1 MRSLPN
7 YMINYINLMNEE
19 SEITRSE
26 TGNKIDGMNT
36 FTKYFLGVTA
46 LVIVVFFSWYFFSII
61 VYVLVAAVISFIGK
75 PIIDLLGK
83 IRIKGHQLPRG
94 LKAGITLLCL
104 WALFIL
110 FFTAIIPLAM
120 REFQSLGNVSVT
132 NIVSELEVPIEDAGN
147 FLKHYGLIDE
157 NEDMQ
162 GYITD
167 RLSSVVNVTKVK
179 TLFGTV
185 AGTLSDL
192 FVALFS
198 ITFISFFF
206 LKDSKL
212 FSGMVLAIIPYRYE
226 EQARSAL
233 DSIQKLLIRYFVG
246 LLFEVF
252 GVMALNTIGLSI
264 VGLGFS
270 NAIVIGLI
278 TGILN
283 VIPYIGPLIGV
294 IFGLS
299 VGVVLNLDME
309 FYHQLL
315 PLLIYMTIALLFTQL
330 IDNIVFQPCIY
341 GNSVHAHPLEIFLVI
356 LMAGSI
362 AGIPGMILA
371 IPSYTVLRV
380 ILKEFFN
387 KYKLVKKLTQSLN
400 E

>member
-1 MRSLPN
+1 
-7 YMINYINLMNEE
+7 MNEE
-19 SEITRSE
+19 NNITPIE
-26 TGNKIDGMNT
+26 TGNKFGGMNT
-36 FTKYFLGVTA
+36 FTKYFLGVA
-46 LVIVVFFSWYFFSII
+46 AVLVVVFFSWYFFSII

-110 FFTAIIPLAM
+110 FFSTIIPLAM

-132 NIVSELEVPIEDAGN
+132 NIVSELETPIEDAGN
-147 FLKHYGLIDE
+147 FLKRYGLIEE
-157 NEDMQ
+157 NVNMQ
-162 GYITD
+162 DYITE
-167 RLSSVVNVTKVK
+167 RLSSVISITKVK

-206 LKDSKL
+206 LKDSRL
-212 FSGMVLAIIPYRYE
+212 FSGMVLAIIPSRYE
-226 EQARSAL
+226 EQARNAL

-246 LLFEVF
+246 LLFEVL
-252 GVMALNTIGLSI
+252 GVMTLNTIGLSI

-278 TGILN
+278 TGVLN

-309 FYHQLL
+309 FYQQLL
-315 PLLIYMTIALLFTQL
+315 PLLIYMTVALLLTQL
-330 IDNIVFQPCIY
+330 IDNVVFQPCIY

-356 LMAGSI
+356 LMAGSL

>member
-1 MRSLPN
+1 
-7 YMINYINLMNEE
+7 MNEE
-19 SEITRSE
+19 NNIARID
-26 TGNKIDGMNT
+26 TGNKIGGMNT
-36 FTKYFLGVTA
+36 FTKYFLGVA
-46 LVIVVFFSWYFFSII
+46 AIVIVVFFSWYFFSII

-110 FFTAIIPLAM
+110 FFSTIIPLAM

-132 NIVSELEVPIEDAGN
+132 NIVSELEDPIEDAGN
-147 FLKHYGLIDE
+147 FLKHYGLIEE
-157 NEDMQ
+157 NEDIQ
-162 GYITD
+162 NYISE
-167 RLSSVVNVTKVK
+167 RLSSVVNITKVK

-226 EQARSAL
+226 EQARNAL

-252 GVMALNTIGLSI
+252 GVMTLNTIGLSI

-315 PLLIYMTIALLFTQL
+315 PLLIYMTIALLLTQL
-330 IDNIVFQPCIY
+330 IDNVVFQPLIY

-356 LMAGSI
+356 LMAGSM